1 MRLPSRSDPLFHRVE
16 LLLTMFPGTEP
27 MVVYFN
33 DTKKRAGARC
43 VIHDALIAELQ
54 QLAGAENV
62 VVK

>member
-1 MRLPSRSDPLFHRVE
+1 ME

-33 DTKKRAGARC
+33 DTKKRLGARC
-43 VIHDALIAELQ
+43 VIHQALIEELGQLLGQ
-54 QLAGAENV
+54 QNV